1 MSDQTLNQLYLEHC
15 GKVSDKWSLY
25 LTEYERIFADYR
37 NKPIGLLEIGIQNG
51 GSLEIWAKYFK
62 KAKFFVG
69 CDINP
74 DCTKLMYDDP
84 NIRIIHG
91 NSTAPAVL
99 EKIIECS
106 EKFDII
112 IDDGSHKSSD
122 IIKSFALYFPILEE
136 GGIFIVE
143 DIHCSYW
150 DIFEGGLF
158 DPFSSISF
166 FKLLI
171 DILNYEHWGIPL
183 DKTDILKYFFP
194 KYEINILNDTLA
206 LVHSIEFVNSMC
218 IIRKNQLSK
227 NGLGHRVISGSL
239 EQVVSGYRELNGS
252 LYRLD
257 LLEKELGVNLFNH
270 RELDGD
276 CYHLEQIFEK
286 VSNLFLD
293 RPQNSR
299 ETHHKNKT
307 ALEFYS
313 SISQQAIS
321 TLTKKIIERDKEINH
336 LKQTISAYED
346 SFSWLITKPI
356 RFISRY
362 IKRIFRGSW
371 KTLKLL

>member
-1 MSDQTLNQLYLEHC
+1 MSNKTLNQLYLDHC

-37 NKPIGLLEIGIQNG
+37 NKPIRLLEIGIQNG
-51 GSLEIWAKYFK
+51 GSLEIWPKYFK

-74 DCTKLMYDDP
+74 DCTKLVYDDP

-91 NSTAPAVL
+91 NSTDPAVL
-99 EKIIECS
+99 EKIIKCS

-183 DKTDILKYFFP
+183 DKVDILKNFFS

-218 IIRKNQLSK
+218 IIRKNQPSK
-227 NGLGHRVISGSL
+227 NGLGHRVVSGSL

-257 LLEKELGVNLFNH
+257 LLEKDLGVNLFNH
-270 RELDGD
+270 RELNGD
-276 CYHLEQIFEK
+276 CYRLEQIFDK

-293 RPQNSR
+293 RSQNSR
-299 ETHHKNKT
+299 EIHHKT

-321 TLTKKIIERDKEINH
+321 TLTKKIIERDKQIDY
-336 LKQTISAYED
+336 LKQTVSSYED

-356 RFISRY
+356 RYISRY

-371 KTLKLL
+371 KTLKLS